1 MDFKRPLSQ
10 IEADQWEELLEMVER
25 VQINGDK
32 DKVVWVLEKSGKY
45 TSRSMYRFL
54 SHRGVVNGRM
64 KRLWKSKMPM
74 KIKVFMWLS
83 FQDRIQLGVTLGG

>member
-1 MDFKRPLSQ
+1 
-10 IEADQWEELLEMVER
+10 
-25 VQINGDK
+25 
-32 DKVVWVLEKSGKY
+32 
-45 TSRSMYRFL
+45 MYRFL